1 MALVQ
6 LKIKREIVLTDD
18 VIASVK
24 TAGLIGDKYIK
35 LSPGG
40 SGDVLEPGD
49 TIFETESALDVEEI
63 ISKYAFGGV

>member
-1 MALVQ
+1 VALVQ
-6 LKIKREIVLTDD
+6 LKIKKRVVLTDD
-18 VIASVK
+18 VIASIK

-40 SGDVLEPGD
+40 SEDILEPGD
-49 TIFETESALDVEEI
+49 TIFETESSLDVEEI